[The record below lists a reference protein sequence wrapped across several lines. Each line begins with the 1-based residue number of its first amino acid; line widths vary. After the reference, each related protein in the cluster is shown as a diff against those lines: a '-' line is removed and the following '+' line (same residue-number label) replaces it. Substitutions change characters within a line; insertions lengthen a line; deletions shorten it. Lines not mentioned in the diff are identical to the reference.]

1 MAYICTREEPC
12 KSCPHYRF
20 DDDYAASACFAQ
32 VDIENIANKEA
43 N

>member
-20 DDDYAASACFAQ
+20 DDDGYACFAQ
-32 VDIENIANKEA
+32 VDIENTANEEA